1 MSEPSPQRR
10 YTDVRHTHLSRR
22 ASKHARRGL
31 IIGPTT
37 SGQAGRRATLGTAL
51 GRAHPALC
59 GVGGG
64 QHPCHLWSTTGLARE
79 LVGASCQSGSG
90 GQECCA
96 GHDSIHVVDAAKLS
110 HGGRRVA
117 RLDLLGGR
125 RVARSEA
132 VRGADRGAMLRA
144 GRRALSRA
152 ELRHATN
159 INRGPRSQT
168 VGWIAPAPAPSSPAA
183 TLASA

>member
-1 MSEPSPQRR
+1 MMALPPVLPEPAWREAKR
-10 YTDVRHTHLSRR
+10 LGRDHGC
-22 ASKHARRGL
+22 ASARV
-31 IIGPTT
+31 TT
-37 SGQAGRRATLGTAL
+37 RCIPERSAAGVDIRMDLEELVVACAGEEVARTAQ

-96 GHDSIHVVDAAKLS
+96 GHESIHVVDAARLS
-110 HGGRRVA
+110 HGARRVA
-117 RLDLLGGR
+117 RVDLLGGR
-125 RVARSEA
+125 RVPRSEA
-132 VRGADRGAMLRA
+132 VRGADRGAMLQA

-152 ELRHATN
+152 EVR
-159 INRGPRSQT
+159 
-168 VGWIAPAPAPSSPAA
+168 
-183 TLASA
+183 